1 MSRLAKRFADFSL
14 ILLAFGACDNVEWGG
29 IDIRVESTASEDSIP
44 GDGAEA
50 EPEGPTG
57 PVLPDGPILFA
68 ASPGTGNRMTLRPV
82 GAVRTDTVVGFPS
95 EEAAPGFTELLV
107 SERMAPGS
115 RFTLFAEGTRV
126 GSVTVDSI
134 GSRPGRCG
142 PVPVA
147 SGIVELIPDAMGA
160 ERFVALPQGVGLPR
174 THEPYGPQEHTYDQR
189 VAGLGL
195 ASEAIT
201 RSGAAWP
208 GSVLDT
214 RADFQAV
221 PLDGDRTGAI
231 AGTFLFQ
238 DALRV
243 GPSLTRAA
251 YSIFLLGTGGPA
263 SYDMAFMSY
272 RPVANG
278 KAAMRYFEQADWD
291 EDGETELLVEVF
303 GEEARWFMA
312 LDRRGGSWTRIHE
325 PVCAATAGG
334 A

>member
-1 MSRLAKRFADFSL
+1 MSRLAKRFAAIFL
-14 ILLAFGACDNVEWGG
+14 ILLASGACDNVEWGG
-29 IDIRVESTASEDSIP
+29 IDIRVETTGGGDSIP
-44 GDGAEA
+44 EDGGPAA
-50 EPEGPTG
+50 PEEPTG
-57 PVLPDGPILFA
+57 PVLPEGPVLFA

-82 GAVRTDTVVGFPS
+82 AAIGTDTLVGFPS
-95 EEAAPGFTELLV
+95 EDAEPGFTDLLV
-107 SERMAPGS
+107 SERMAPGT

-134 GSRPGRCG
+134 GSQPGRCG

-147 SGIVELIPDAMGA
+147 SGIVELIPDAMNS
-160 ERFVALPQGVGLPR
+160 ERFVALPEGTGLPR
-174 THEPYGPQEHTYDQR
+174 THEPYRAQQHDYDQR

-214 RADFQAV
+214 RADFQAI

-251 YSIFLLGTGGPA
+251 YSIFLVGTGGPS
-263 SYDMAFMSY
+263 SYDMAFLSY

-278 KAAMRYFEQADWD
+278 KAAMRFFEQADWD
-291 EDGETELLVEVF
+291 EDGQSEFLVEVF

-312 LDRRGGSWTRIHE
+312 LDRRAGSWTRVHE
-325 PVCAATAGG
+325 PVCTSAAGG

>member
-1 MSRLAKRFADFSL
+1 MSRLAKRFAAFSL
-14 ILLAFGACDNVEWGG
+14 ILLAFAACDNVEWGG
-29 IDIRVESTASEDSIP
+29 IDIRVESTGSGDSIP
-44 GDGAEA
+44 EDGQPAA
-50 EPEGPTG
+50 PEEPTG

-68 ASPGTGNRMTLRPV
+68 ATPGVSDRMTLRPL
-82 GAVRTDTVVGFPS
+82 AAIRTDTLVAFPS
-95 EEAAPGFTELLV
+95 ESSAPGFTDLLV
-107 SERMAPGS
+107 SQRMAPGS

-126 GSVTVDSI
+126 GTVTVDSI
-134 GSRPGRCG
+134 GSQRGRCG

-147 SGIVELIPDAMGA
+147 SGIVELIPAALGS
-160 ERFVALPQGVGLPR
+160 ERFVALPEGVGLPQ
-174 THEPYGPQEHTYDQR
+174 THEPYRAQEHTYDQR

-195 ASEAIT
+195 ASEATT

-208 GSVLDT
+208 GSVLET

-243 GPSLTRAA
+243 GPSLTQAA
-251 YSIFLLGTGGPA
+251 YSIFLVGTGGPTN
-263 SYDMAFMSY
+263 YDMSFLSY

-278 KAAMRYFEQADWD
+278 KAAMRFFEQADWD
-291 EDGETELLVEVF
+291 ADGQSEFLVEVF

-312 LDRRGGSWTRIHE
+312 LDRRAGSWTRIHE
-325 PVCAATAGG
+325 PVCTAAAGG